1 MYALFEDDNLKTI
14 TLWVVVPSATMQKD
28 LDGLNHLANTVSD
41 SDFFD
46 LTLLAITPYGI
57 VGIRSFEHSIRLQYN
72 CRNGFVDKTLQ
83 GCEWLVDMLVHE
95 SS

>member
-1 MYALFEDDNLKTI
+1 MCALFEDDSLKTI
-14 TLWVVVPSATMQKD
+14 TFWFGVHLATMQRV
-28 LDGLNHLANTVSD
+28 LVGFNQLAGTVSD

-46 LTLLAITPYGI
+46 LTLLARTPYGI